1 MTMVEQHK
9 SLDEVVG
16 NFEENEARLVTS
28 VYNEVKEN
36 KD

>member
-1 MTMVEQHK
+1 MVENNK
-9 SLDEVVG
+9 SLDEVIG

-28 VYNEVKEN
+28 VYNEVKEI